1 MKILIACDSYKNCLS
16 STRIASILK
25 SELKTVRPNWE
36 IKNLSLADGGEGTVE
51 ALYYNIHDGQLAK
64 MQVPGPFGKMHEAN
78 YLICENGTCAYLELA
93 NVCGIEI
100 EKRLDAM
107 HASTYGLGLLLKAVC
122 SMPQIKKIVVG
133 IGGSASTDGGAG
145 LLQGM
150 GAVFFD
156 RNNDQ
161 IFEAVGGI
169 DLPRIKRCDLE
180 VPLRL
185 LANKELVICS
195 DVQNPLCGTNGAAYV
210 FAPQKGADQNQVAEL
225 DKNLEY
231 FFNLLKE
238 QGFCQSCSNPGDG
251 AAGGTGFALQEVLHG
266 KICSGGEYLLNLANF
281 SRYAE
286 QTDILI
292 TGEGRSDSQTLQGK
306 LPFQA
311 AKLAK
316 QFKQCKVI
324 LLSGAVKDETELLD
338 SGYFDAVFSISSG
351 PCSLEDALNDTEKNL
366 KIYARNIAALC
377 GEKNY
382 AEKNCHC

>member
-1 MKILIACDSYKNCLS
+1 M
-16 STRIASILK
+16 R
-25 SELKTVRPNWE
+25 
-36 IKNLSLADGGEGTVE
+36 
-51 ALYYNIHDGQLAK
+51 
-64 MQVPGPFGKMHEAN
+64 
-78 YLICENGTCAYLELA
+78 
-93 NVCGIEI
+93 
-100 EKRLDAM
+100 
-107 HASTYGLGLLLKAVC
+107 
-122 SMPQIKKIVVG
+122 IVVG
-133 IGGSASTDGGAG
+133 MSGGVDSS
-145 LLQGM
+145 
-150 GAVFFD
+150 V
-156 RNNDQ
+156 
-161 IFEAVGGI
+161 
-169 DLPRIKRCDLE
+169 
-180 VPLRL
+180 
-185 LANKELVICS
+185 
-195 DVQNPLCGTNGAAYV
+195 AA
-210 FAPQKGADQNQVAEL
+210 L
-225 DKNLEY
+225 M
-231 FFNLLKE
+231 LKE
-238 QGFCQSCSNPGDG
+238 QGLCNTCSGKGDG